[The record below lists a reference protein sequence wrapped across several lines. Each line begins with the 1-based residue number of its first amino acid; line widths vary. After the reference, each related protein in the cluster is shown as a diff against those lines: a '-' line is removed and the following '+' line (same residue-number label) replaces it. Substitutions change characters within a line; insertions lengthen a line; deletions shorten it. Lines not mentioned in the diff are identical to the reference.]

1 MHQIRIVCFAFL
13 SFSLAF
19 RTLVPSSAL
28 VKAYPD
34 TADEKFAK
42 HWDTWFTQDELN
54 TLVAAGINTVR
65 IPVSI
70 FSIFFA
76 LLDHLCPAQLGY
88 WIVEDLV
95 DRSKEYYPRGGLKY
109 LVSFLCDTF
118 TRAHSAL

>member
-1 MHQIRIVCFAFL
+1 MGGESCDDCTKCIRSELCVLLFFL
-13 SFSLAF
+13 FPLPF

-70 FSIFFA
+70 FSVSLPCSITYGP
-76 LLDHLCPAQLGY
+76 HSLG
-88 WIVEDLV
+88 I
-95 DRSKEYYPRGGLKY
+95 GL
-109 LVSFLCDTF
+109 
-118 TRAHSAL
+118 